1 MVDNIALAKGLN
13 HSDEGKEYFDN
24 AANQPNLNS
33 LLPDKFAWFHYLLFQ
48 FTPLESPVFKAGMGC
63 VSEF

>member
-13 HSDEGKEYFDN
+13 HSDEGKEYFDD

-33 LLPDKFAWFHYLLFQ
+33 LLPDEFALFHYLLFQ
-48 FTPLESPVFKAGMGC
+48 FT
-63 VSEF
+63 